1 MIRYALKNLWTQP
14 VRSALCIVGISI
26 AIVGVVCIF
35 SFSAGVKSTVNSAI
49 HLVDGVVILEKNQPR
64 PSLSSV
70 PVRLEQTLEQSD
82 RIGNVVPWIWT
93 IPGSVNNEPL
103 IRRDLMMPELLGGV
117 DVDDLQHQQH
127 PHLYQR
133 TLVSG
138 RFLTTG
144 DQRKIVISEL
154 LSDRHDVQV
163 GEDLPIDGTSY
174 EVIGLYNTG
183 NQIMNMAIVLP
194 MSEAR
199 SKRNLSDD
207 HVSDLYVEPV
217 EGMSREELI
226 DQIES
231 VLLADDKRALE
242 KWDVR
247 SRTEWEGDFSD
258 MMNEVDTLLFLISS
272 LAVIV
277 GTVGIINTMLMS
289 ITERTSEF
297 GILIANG
304 WSRSNIVQLV
314 LLESTILGIISG
326 VTGIGIGWVAVKVVD
341 RMLDLT
347 IQSATPLS
355 LLSYC
360 FLVAVFIGILGGVY
374 PAYRAAKKH
383 PIDAIRSVR

>member
-1 MIRYALKNLWTQP
+1 MIRYAFKNLWTQP
-14 VRSALCIVGISI
+14 VRSMLCIVGISI

-70 PVRLEQTLEQSD
+70 PIRLEKTLEQND
-82 RIGNVVPWIWT
+82 RINNVMPWIWT
-93 IPGSVNNEPL
+93 LPGSVNNVPL
-103 IRRDLMMPELLGGV
+103 IRRDLMMPELLGGI
-117 DVDDLQHQQH
+117 DVQDLRNQDH

-138 RFLTTG
+138 RFLSAE
-144 DQRKIVISEL
+144 DEKQIVISQQ
-154 LSDRHDVQV
+154 LSDRHGVHL
-163 GEDLPIDGTSY
+163 GEKLSIDGTEY
-174 EVIGLYNTG
+174 EVVGLYDTG
-183 NQIMNMAIVLP
+183 NKIMNMAIVLP

-199 SKRNLSDD
+199 KKRNLDDD

-217 EGMSREELI
+217 EGVSRSNLI
-226 DQIES
+226 DLVES

-247 SRTEWEGDFSD
+247 SRTDWEGDFSD

-326 VTGIGIGWVAVKVVD
+326 ITGIGTGWIAVQVVD
-341 RMLDLT
+341 RTLDLT
-347 IQSATPLS
+347 IQSATPPS
-355 LLSYC
+355 LLTYC
-360 FLVAVFIGILGGVY
+360 FLIAVFIGILGGVY
-374 PAYRAAKKH
+374 PAYRAANKN

>member
-1 MIRYALKNLWTQP
+1 MWPALADGRQGDGTADG
-14 VRSALCIVGISI
+14 V
-26 AIVGVVCIF
+26 VGVVE
-35 SFSAGVKSTVNSAI
+35 AVAVGVN
-49 HLVDGVVILEKNQPR
+49 LVDGVVILEKNQPR